1 MFEKDI
7 VTKKLFQNNHRFADV
22 FNHLLFH
29 GEVIDPGQLQEMNTD
44 QIAVLFDR
52 LFAKE
57 KYRDI
62 LKAACVKHDSQ
73 SIYLYLGIENQ
84 SDTDFTMPVRTMLY
98 DAINYQDQIQS
109 LAERNRKEKKLI
121 PSRFLSGMT
130 ENDRLIPVITLV
142 ICWNPDGYKGPKRIY
157 DMMDP
162 EVIREFG
169 RFIPDYRC
177 NLISVV
183 ELSDTDIRSM
193 NDDLSVLMEIVKYSK
208 KEEKMRELSQD
219 ERIKDI
225 SYEVAES
232 IKFLTDIPVDLTK
245 KGKKGNVDMSEGF
258 RLWAEAERKEG
269 KLEGRAEGK
278 AEGIAEGRIK
288 GIDESKEKF
297 IQYLI
302 ENGKTKEE
310 AVSEINKLF
319 S

>member
-22 FNHLLFH
+22 FNRLLFH
-29 GEVIDPGQLQEMNTD
+29 DEVIDPGQLQEMNTD

-109 LAERNRKEKKLI
+109 LAERNRKEKKLT
-121 PSRFLSGMT
+121 PSRFLS
-130 ENDRLIPVITLV
+130 
-142 ICWNPDGYKGPKRIY
+142 GPKRIY

-269 KLEGRAEGK
+269 KLEGM
-278 AEGIAEGRIK
+278 AEGRIE

-310 AVSEINKLF
+310 AVSEIDKLF